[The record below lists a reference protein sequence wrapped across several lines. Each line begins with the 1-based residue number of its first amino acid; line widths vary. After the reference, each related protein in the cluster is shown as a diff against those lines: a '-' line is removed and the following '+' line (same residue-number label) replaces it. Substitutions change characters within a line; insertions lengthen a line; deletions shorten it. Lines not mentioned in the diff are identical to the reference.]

1 MGNNTSSVRKLNPK
15 TIKDLQKHVDVDF
28 SSYEIQEWYNDYK
41 KHLGAG
47 ETTLSRTTFIQ
58 VYNSVFD
65 GDASAFAGHVFRTF
79 DRDKNNAVDFQEFI
93 LGLCMSGSHEPA
105 VKLRWAFDMYD
116 IDQNGYITMDEMIHI
131 LSVSLNTSF
140 FYLKLKIQYM
150 IETCWRGFE
159 TSSTGSR
166 DMGLFNRLVS

>member
-140 FYLKLKIQYM
+140 F
-150 IETCWRGFE
+150 T
-159 TSSTGSR
+159 
-166 DMGLFNRLVS
+166 